1 VRAEAE
7 PVCKLVSAGGKT
19 EADETPKPIGEY
31 QKDDARF
38 ARRKNVPRTLC
49 RRKDMQTEARL
60 QTAHKTATRP
70 EFAEILGRIR
80 KLRPEIASR
89 SLAAEKAKR
98 VPAETMQALRDAD
111 VFRVMQPK
119 RFGGYEYGPA
129 QLAQIGFELGRACGS
144 TGWCGTLAV
153 CFGWMTAFFPLEAQ
167 EEVWDNPDNL
177 LAVSYVPTPKV
188 HVVDG
193 GFKISGSWPWASG
206 VDSATWLILS
216 ALLPN
221 KEGPPSLAW
230 CLVPVSDVV
239 IDHNSW
245 NVSGLE
251 GTGSKT
257 VAIDDP
263 VFVPSH
269 RVLPLG
275 RIFSGKVPGLEIPGN
290 HQARFGYP
298 TFGPTALVSP
308 IVGMAQGALDAFT
321 ETARG
326 AKRMARPGVFEQ
338 VAESALI
345 QSLVGAAAARVDAA
359 RTLMLTS
366 LQEGQD
372 IVLAGGTLEI
382 EQRVRIRRNHGFAAR
397 TSSEVVNDIFAKSGA
412 TAADEK
418 FRVQQFWRDANTAAL
433 HSSIDWDTLSALYG
447 AQQLGLQPQGI
458 F

>member
-1 VRAEAE
+1 
-7 PVCKLVSAGGKT
+7 
-19 EADETPKPIGEY
+19 
-31 QKDDARF
+31 
-38 ARRKNVPRTLC
+38 
-49 RRKDMQTEARL
+49 MQMEARL
-60 QTAHKTATRP
+60 QAADHKAATRP
-70 EFAEILGRIR
+70 QFVEIIERVR
-80 KLRPEIASR
+80 KMRPEIASR

-98 VPAETMQALRDAD
+98 VPAETMTALRDAD
-111 VFRVMQPK
+111 VFRLMQPK

-129 QLAQIGFELGRACGS
+129 ELAQIGFELGRACGS

-167 EEVWDNPDNL
+167 QEVWDNPDNL

-188 HVVDG
+188 GVVDG
-193 GFKISGSWPWASG
+193 GFKISGRWPWASG

-216 ALLPN
+216 ALLPSPD
-221 KEGPPSLAW
+221 GPPSLAW
-230 CLVPVSDVV
+230 CLVPVRDVIV
-239 IDHNSW
+239 DHDSW

-257 VAIDDP
+257 VGIDDP
-263 VFVPSH
+263 AFVPNH

-275 RIFSGKVPGLEIPGN
+275 RVFSGKVPGLEIPGN
-290 HQARFGYP
+290 DQARFGYP
-298 TFGPTALVSP
+298 TFGPTALVAP

-326 AKRMARPGVFEQ
+326 AKRMARPGVFEK

-345 QSLVGAAAARVDAA
+345 QSLVGQASARIDAA

-372 IVLAGGTLEI
+372 VVRSGGTLDI

-397 TSSEVVNDIFAKSGA
+397 SSSEVVNDIFAKSGA
-412 TAADEK
+412 AAADENNG
-418 FRVQQFWRDANTAAL
+418 VQRFWRDANTAAL

-447 AQQLGLQPQGI
+447 TQQLGLQPQGI